1 MWPLLENIGQL
12 PRVSREAYGI
22 DLTLTLKLKYLVLI
36 WIYWHKN
43 NRATSRHLSYLASPP
58 QFESDSNVHQKNHR
72 FRSQNFYPEVWRLQ
86 ERRRIITLEQN
97 TLSIF
102 SHYDKTY
109 PKHFIRSQQTTLT
122 THVFVTVVENS
133 PQNISIRR
141 GIGSLFEIKG
151 FSSECVCQG
160 NVVCDEEVVEI
171 NVIGHTPKLE
181 TNTTDWSHP
190 ERMGIFACTGR
201 SKECTKVEICVVS
214 CSWIFEEETPQS
226 FKYSTLYTPRNVQ
239 PYLSS

>member
-122 THVFVTVVENS
+122 THFHLAFSLETAGRAQDHYIRTKHVKYFFTLR
-133 PQNISIRR
+133 QNVSKTFP
-141 GIGSLFEIKG
+141 SIKG
-151 FSSECVCQG
+151 S
-160 NVVCDEEVVEI
+160 
-171 NVIGHTPKLE
+171 
-181 TNTTDWSHP
+181 
-190 ERMGIFACTGR
+190 A
-201 SKECTKVEICVVS
+201 
-214 CSWIFEEETPQS
+214 
-226 FKYSTLYTPRNVQ
+226 
-239 PYLSS
+239 